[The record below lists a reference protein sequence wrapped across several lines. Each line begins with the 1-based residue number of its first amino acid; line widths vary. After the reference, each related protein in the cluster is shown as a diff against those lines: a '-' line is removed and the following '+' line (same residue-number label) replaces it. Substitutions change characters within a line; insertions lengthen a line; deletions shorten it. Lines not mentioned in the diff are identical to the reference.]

1 VTEHLKDRFRILLGV
16 WMRKR
21 SEKEFEEMRKLIEN
35 FDFGEVGVGEARNPK
50 RKKTDI
56 AKGEVNLDLNAFNL
70 DVIQEQTHDELEDSK
85 TFDAF
90 ESNQTLP

>member
-1 VTEHLKDRFRILLGV
+1 
-16 WMRKR
+16 
-21 SEKEFEEMRKLIEN
+21 MRKLIEN
-35 FDFGEVGVGEARNPK
+35 FDLGEVGVGEAPNPK